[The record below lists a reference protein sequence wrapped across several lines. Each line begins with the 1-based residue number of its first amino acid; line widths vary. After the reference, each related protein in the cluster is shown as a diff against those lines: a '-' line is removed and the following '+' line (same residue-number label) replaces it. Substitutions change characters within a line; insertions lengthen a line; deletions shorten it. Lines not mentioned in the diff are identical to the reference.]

1 MKGNSCMEY
10 ELFKKEFQFTGRHA
24 RMVEEM
30 WDKNDAEHS
39 YFTRLIDLYITA
51 AVIGFRTGN
60 KVCVDYS
67 DISPKSVF
75 PEQLIG
81 AKEDLDFILQMMLI
95 IENQDLHTDNNRTEE
110 DYIKKA
116 FKEIESRE
124 EYEYYQNYFN
134 DYVRGGVEVLY
145 DMLIVRT
152 PEPEEAYDRKSAN
165 ILALLK
171 KYN

>member
-1 MKGNSCMEY
+1 MEY

-24 RMVEEM
+24 RMVGEL
-30 WDKNDAEHS
+30 WDKNDAKHS
-39 YFTRLIDLYITA
+39 YFTRLIDLYMTA

-60 KVCVDYS
+60 KVSVDYS
-67 DISPKSVF
+67 DIAPKSVF
-75 PEQLIG
+75 PEQVIG
-81 AKEDLDFILQMMLI
+81 AKEDLDFILQMMLL
-95 IENQDLHTDNNRTEE
+95 IENQDLHTEGVQDEE

-116 FKEIESRE
+116 FKEIESKE
-124 EYEYYQNYFN
+124 EFEYYQNYFN

-165 ILALLK
+165 IIALLE
-171 KYN
+171 KYC